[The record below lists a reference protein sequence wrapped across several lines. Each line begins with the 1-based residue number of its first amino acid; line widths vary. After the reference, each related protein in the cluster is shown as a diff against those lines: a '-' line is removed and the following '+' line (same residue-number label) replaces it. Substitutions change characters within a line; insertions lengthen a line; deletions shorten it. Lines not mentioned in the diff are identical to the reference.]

1 MGLQAKSVHMEWQR
15 AQGFPTLHVANRIL
29 PGTYVLQH
37 KGIGGPPPFFAIL
50 REKQGVE
57 PQPLKDKGPVP
68 GYLTHYQHFLLYP
81 LPFRHIIK
89 ALRNWQNDR
98 QNNSRI

>member
-15 AQGFPTLHVANRIL
+15 AHGFPTLRVATRML
-29 PGTYVLQH
+29 QGTCVLRH
-37 KGIGGPPPFFAIL
+37 KGIGGPPPFCAIL

-57 PQPLKDKGPVP
+57 PQPLKDTGPVP
-68 GYLTHYQHFLLYP
+68 GYLTNYQHFLLYP

-89 ALRNWQNDR
+89 ALHNGQNER